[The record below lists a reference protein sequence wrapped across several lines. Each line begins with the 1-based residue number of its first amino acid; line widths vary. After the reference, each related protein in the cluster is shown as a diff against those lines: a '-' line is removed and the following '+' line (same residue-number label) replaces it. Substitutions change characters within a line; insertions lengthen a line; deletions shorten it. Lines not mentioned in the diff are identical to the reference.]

1 MIGMIKR
8 LFDIMVASLGL
19 LVSAPVWVGI
29 AVAIKIEAFDR
40 QGLMRDIATVIAE
53 THVNMSSLDV
63 KVHEDKTAIVSATV
77 EIDSLAQ
84 LSRLMEKI
92 EGVRDV
98 HTVGREAS

>member
-1 MIGMIKR
+1 M
-8 LFDIMVASLGL
+8 
-19 LVSAPVWVGI
+19 
-29 AVAIKIEAFDR
+29 AIKIEAYDR

-92 EGVRDV
+92 ESVRDV
-98 HTVGREAS
+98 HTVARDAS